1 MHISKAKISYP
12 LPPLNNI
19 RLSNSIPIYLLDLLF
34 FYENKSKSNVVFSTD
49 KEIYMG

>member
-1 MHISKAKISYP
+1 MQTSEAKISYYP
-12 LPPLNNI
+12 QLNNI